1 MMFVSP
7 RHPVL
12 RMARALVFA
21 TVCVVISAGG
31 HAFAGG
37 GAVPPGVL
45 GAGALVAMVLAYAL
59 SGREPRLEV
68 LLTASIGTQALL
80 HELFARTATVS
91 AVHLAHGA
99 HADHG
104 HLGIGMALVHLVI
117 GTISGWWLYRG
128 EVAIWLLLCLLA
140 TGSVTVLRWLLGG
153 AMPVTTPVKQVSP
166 IAWAR
171 ACGGRREIVSAIH
184 RRGPPVSILAG

>member
-12 RMARALVFA
+12 RMTRALVFA

-37 GAVPPGVL
+37 GAVPPGIL

-80 HELFARTATVS
+80 HELFAWTATSS

-104 HLGIGMALVHLVI
+104 
-117 GTISGWWLYRG
+117 
-128 EVAIWLLLCLLA
+128 
-140 TGSVTVLRWLLGG
+140 
-153 AMPVTTPVKQVSP
+153 
-166 IAWAR
+166 
-171 ACGGRREIVSAIH
+171 
-184 RRGPPVSILAG
+184 

>member
-12 RMARALVFA
+12 RVLRALVFA

-37 GAVPPGVL
+37 GSVPPGVL

-59 SGREPRLEV
+59 SGHEPRMEV
-68 LLTASIGTQALL
+68 LLTTSIGTQALL
-80 HELFARTATVS
+80 HELFARTATS
-91 AVHLAHGA
+91 GAEHLAHGT
-99 HADHG
+99 HPDHG

-117 GTISGWWLYRG
+117 GTISGWWLHRG
-128 EVAIWLLLCLLA
+128 EVAIWLLLRLLA
-140 TGSVTVLRWLLGG
+140 MGPVTVLRRLLGG
-153 AMPVTTPVKQVSP
+153 ATPVTTPVQQVSP
-166 IAWAR
+166 IAGAR
-171 ACGGRREIVSAIH
+171 AYRGRREIASAIH
-184 RRGPPVSILAG
+184 RRGPPVSFLAG